1 MLTWITKNI
10 NLFYHFVMNEKEIL
24 AKIVENIRIE
34 RLRKKLTQE
43 KLAEEVGITQ
53 KYVNLIEN
61 GKANPSIII
70 VVKICNALKIDL
82 NSLLN

>member
-1 MLTWITKNI
+1 
-10 NLFYHFVMNEKEIL
+10 MNEKEIL

>member
-1 MLTWITKNI
+1 
-10 NLFYHFVMNEKEIL
+10 MNEKEIL

-43 KLAEEVGITQ
+43 KLAEEFGITQ